1 MLDTLLRGGT
11 IVDGTGG
18 PARVG
23 DVGVRDGRIVA
34 VGDVDEPATRV
45 VDASDRVVA
54 PGFVDIHVHYDAQVF
69 WDPALTPS
77 VFHGVTTVVGG
88 NCGFSIAPLAP
99 SEADYLMRMLARV
112 EGMPLETLEKGV
124 PWDWTTYEEWRSR
137 IDGTLAVNAGFL
149 VGHSAIRRVV
159 MGERSYEHATDDDL
173 AEMLRLTHESLA
185 AGALG
190 FSTSVSAAHND
201 GDGRPVPSRNA
212 TRDELLALCAALRDH
227 VGTVLELAPTGAAR
241 GFSDDDFLLM
251 SDMSLAAQRPLN
263 WNLLAVSAAH
273 PESCELQL
281 AISTRA
287 EARGAQVVALTL
299 PDTIRTRLTL
309 LCGVGFDAMPQWD
322 DTMALPPAARME
334 AFRNPEV
341 RRRLRE
347 GAAQCPPIFTCC
359 NFPGITIAETFVPE
373 NRAYSGRTVGEIARA
388 QKRDPLDV
396 LLDIALADDLRTGLV
411 PAVDA
416 DDDASWKLRAEVW
429 RDDRTVLGASDAG
442 AHLDMMCNAGFTTA
456 LLGKG
461 VREKGLLPIEEA
473 VHQLTDVPARLY
485 GLRGR
490 GRIEPGLLADLVVFD
505 PETVGL
511 TAEYTRRDLPGDAER
526 MYCDALGVDRV
537 FVNGAEVVDHGEHTG
552 AAPGTLLASGRDTDT
567 VTPKA
572 SAAR

>member
-1 MLDTLLRGGT
+1 MLDVKIAGGSV
-11 IVDGTGG
+11 VDGTGT
-18 PARVG
+18 ARRQA
-23 DVGVRDGRIVA
+23 DVGIRDGRIVA
-34 VGDVDEPATRV
+34 IGEIDEPATRTI
-45 VDASDRVVA
+45 DASGLVVA

-88 NCGFSIAPLAP
+88 NCGFSIAPLAA

-124 PWDWTTYEEWRSR
+124 PWDWTSYEEWRSR

-185 AGALG
+185 AGAVG

-322 DTMALPPAARME
+322 DTMALPPPARME
-334 AFRNPEV
+334 ALRNPEV
-341 RRRLRE
+341 RRRL
-347 GAAQCPPIFTCC
+347 
-359 NFPGITIAETFVPE
+359 
-373 NRAYSGRTVGEIARA
+373 
-388 QKRDPLDV
+388 
-396 LLDIALADDLRTGLV
+396 
-411 PAVDA
+411 
-416 DDDASWKLRAEVW
+416 
-429 RDDRTVLGASDAG
+429 
-442 AHLDMMCNAGFTTA
+442 
-456 LLGKG
+456 
-461 VREKGLLPIEEA
+461 
-473 VHQLTDVPARLY
+473 
-485 GLRGR
+485 
-490 GRIEPGLLADLVVFD
+490 
-505 PETVGL
+505 
-511 TAEYTRRDLPGDAER
+511 
-526 MYCDALGVDRV
+526 
-537 FVNGAEVVDHGEHTG
+537 
-552 AAPGTLLASGRDTDT
+552 
-567 VTPKA
+567 
-572 SAAR
+572 